1 MNTNRTFNKEFKKQV
16 VEEILS
22 GTITVAVASRKY
34 GIVYQAIRNW
44 QRAYESGRL
53 NNEPT
58 TDSGWQKRTE
68 ELERMVGRLT
78 MENEFLK
85 KTLKLLHTHRKQK
98 EQLSRTTN
106 ILSEVSG
113 GGAK

>member
-34 GIVYQAIRNW
+34 GIVYQAIKNW
-44 QRAYESGRL
+44 QKAYELGRL
-53 NNEPT
+53 DNEPT
-58 TDSGWQKRTE
+58 TDSGWQKRIE

-85 KTLKLLHTHRKQK
+85 KTLKLLHIHQKQK
-98 EQLSRTTN
+98 ERLSRATN
-106 ILSEVSG
+106 IFSEASAG
-113 GGAK
+113 GVK

>member
-1 MNTNRTFNKEFKKQV
+1 MNIKRTFNKEFKKRV
-16 VEEILS
+16 VEEIIS
-22 GTITVAVASRKY
+22 ETITTAAASRKY
-34 GIVYQAIRNW
+34 GIVYQVIKYW
-44 QRAYESGRL
+44 QKTYELGRL
-53 NNEPT
+53 DNEPT

-68 ELERMVGRLT
+68 GLEQMVGRLT

-98 EQLSRTTN
+98 EQLSRATN
-106 ILSEVSG
+106 ISSEASA